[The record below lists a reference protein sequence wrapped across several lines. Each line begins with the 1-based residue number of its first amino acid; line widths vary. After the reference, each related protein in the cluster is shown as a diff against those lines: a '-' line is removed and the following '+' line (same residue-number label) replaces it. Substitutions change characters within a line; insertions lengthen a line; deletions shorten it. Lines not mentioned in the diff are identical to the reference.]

1 MEIKYLK
8 SAVTLF
14 VPCPMVGLS
23 NEVLKILVPHG
34 ATELPEVKIGDV
46 KKKIRDLTP
55 SRSCVALIRPS
66 GRIYLRSPTLTF
78 GSFAIS

>member
-14 VPCPMVGLS
+14 VSCPLVGFS
-23 NEVLKILVPHG
+23 NELLKNLVPQG

-46 KKKIRDLTP
+46 KKIRDLTP
-55 SRSCVALIRPS
+55 GRSCVALIRPS

-78 GSFAIS
+78 GSFAVS